1 MINGI
6 AINPDMYVFNVCV
19 VVTHYGTT
27 T

>member
-1 MINGI
+1 MINSV